1 MTEAGLQHRL
11 GQAGSGDKLV
21 IAERGQIRTASP
33 QRNGVLLKRV
43 GFGIGLGRKHPADMA
58 EGLLQQIG
66 TFVVPMRHV
75 RRDIGMIA
83 KECQI
88 ELLER
93 DRRASNAL
101 HAHVRKIDEDVAA
114 EETNNLGQI

>member
-1 MTEAGLQHRL
+1 MTEAGLQHGL
-11 GQAGSGDKLV
+11 GHAGSGDKLI

-33 QRNGVLLKRV
+33 QRNGVQRKRV

-58 EGLLQQIG
+58 QGLLHQIG

-75 RRDIGMIA
+75 RGDIGMIA

-101 HAHVRKIDEDVAA
+101 HAQVRKIEEEVAT
-114 EETNNLGQI
+114 EETNNLGQL